1 MIRTLAITND
11 SNIIQDAPLEE
22 LRNPAIK
29 WYWVD
34 FSTPTEEES
43 RALRDFFHFH
53 PLAIEDCFHFLQ
65 RPKLDYYEGYHFL
78 VLHSLNPKTLSPEE
92 LDIFW
97 SDQYIVT
104 FHLEPSKE
112 IDTAWER
119 MLKTSTTTSQGVIH
133 VVHQILD
140 KVVDQY
146 FPSVYQIEDSLIQLE
161 AEETSSRGT
170 DELFQIRRELV
181 QVRRTVFPMRDL
193 LYRILNSER
202 IQIPKKYKAYFTD
215 IYDHLLKLAESIE
228 SNRELT
234 TDIRDS
240 YISLNSNR
248 MNSIM
253 MTLTV
258 ITTIFMPL
266 TFIAGIYGMNF
277 EHMPEL
283 TWRYGYF
290 LVLGIMAVI
299 GISMF
304 FWFKAKGWFKNN

>member
-1 MIRTLAITND
+1 MIRSIAVTND
-11 SNIIQDAPLEE
+11 SKLIQDVPLER
-22 LRNPAIK
+22 LLHSDIK

-34 FSTPTEEES
+34 FSLPTEEES
-43 RALRDFFHFH
+43 KALHDFFHFH

-65 RPKLDYYEGYHFL
+65 RPKLDYYEGYNFL
-78 VLHSLNPKTLSPEE
+78 VLHSLNPKTLLPEE

-97 SDQYIVT
+97 GDHYLVT
-104 FHLEPSKE
+104 FHLESSME
-112 IDTAWER
+112 IKTVWER
-119 MLKTSTTTSQGVIH
+119 MLKASNTINQS
-133 VVHQILD
+133 VVYVLYQILD

-146 FPSVYQIEDSLIQLE
+146 FPSVYRIEDSLIQIE
-161 AEETSSRGT
+161 AEETANRGT
-170 DELFQIRRELV
+170 DELFQIRKELLRL
-181 QVRRTVFPMRDL
+181 RRTVFPMRDL
-193 LYRILNSER
+193 LYRILESER
-202 IQIPKKYKAYFTD
+202 IQIPKKNKAYFKD

-277 EHMPEL
+277 EYMPEL
-283 TWRYGYF
+283 TWRYSYF
-290 LVLGIMAVI
+290 IVLGVMVVI
-299 GISMF
+299 GLSMF
-304 FWFKAKGWFKNN
+304 WWFKAKGWFKSN